1 MVYWWADPEDG
12 STDLSHAW
20 ARDAIKLEQLKA
32 RPKVGRA
39 QGLVSTNTDFVSNPG
54 KPRSITPNLSIQCLF
69 KYLCIYV
76 FRSCMEP

>member
-39 QGLVSTNTDFVSNPG
+39 QGLVSTNTDLVLIPG
-54 KPRSITPNLSIQCLF
+54 KPRSITLISVFNVYYIIIVH
-69 KYLCIYV
+69 LC
-76 FRSCMEP
+76 F

>member
-39 QGLVSTNTDFVSNPG
+39 QGLAGTNTDLVLPKG
-54 KPRSITPNLSIQCLF
+54 KPQSITLIFNIQYLF
-69 KYLCIYV
+69 KYLCI
-76 FRSCMEP
+76 

>member
-12 STDLSHAW
+12 NTDLSHAW

-39 QGLVSTNTDFVSNPG
+39 QGLVSTNTDLTLIPG
-54 KPRSITPNLSIQCLF
+54 KPRSIPLKFSIQCLLYNYCAF
-69 KYLCIYV
+69 TFLGV
-76 FRSCMEP
+76 E

>member
-20 ARDAIKLEQLKA
+20 ARDAIKLEQPKA

-39 QGLVSTNTDFVSNPG
+39 QGLVSTNTDLVL
-54 KPRSITPNLSIQCLF
+54 LSGNYC
-69 KYLCIYV
+69 
-76 FRSCMEP
+76 

>member
-39 QGLVSTNTDFVSNPG
+39 QGLVSTNTDLVLIPG
-54 KPRSITPNLSIQCLF
+54 KPRSITLNFSIQYYYLSIVHLRC
-69 KYLCIYV
+69 
-76 FRSCMEP
+76 

>member
-39 QGLVSTNTDFVSNPG
+39 QGLVSTNTDLVLITG
-54 KPRSITPNLSIQCLF
+54 KPRSITLILSIQCLF
-69 KYLCIYV
+69 KYFVHLRS
-76 FRSCMEP
+76 RSCMEL

>member
-20 ARDAIKLEQLKA
+20 ARDAIKREQLKA

-39 QGLVSTNTDFVSNPG
+39 QGLVSTNTDLVLIPG
-54 KPRSITPNLSIQCLF
+54 KPRSITLILSIRCLF
-69 KYLCIYV
+69 KYFVHLRS
-76 FRSCMEP
+76 RSCMEL

>member
-39 QGLVSTNTDFVSNPG
+39 QGLVSTNTDFLSNPG
-54 KPRSITPNLSIQCLF
+54 KPRSITLILSIQYLF
-69 KYLCIYV
+69 KYFVHL
-76 FRSCMEP
+76 RSKSCMEL

>member
-32 RPKVGRA
+32 RPKVERA
-39 QGLVSTNTDFVSNPG
+39 QGLVSTNTDLVLIPG
-54 KPRSITPNLSIQCLF
+54 KPRSITLILSIQCLF
-69 KYLCIYV
+69 KYFVHL
-76 FRSCMEP
+76 RSTSCMEL